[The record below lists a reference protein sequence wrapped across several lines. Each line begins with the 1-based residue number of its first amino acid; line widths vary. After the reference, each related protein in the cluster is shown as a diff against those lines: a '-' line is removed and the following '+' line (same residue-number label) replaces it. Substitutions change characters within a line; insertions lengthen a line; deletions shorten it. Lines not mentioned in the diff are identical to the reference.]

1 MGGKMQIEKDQIW
14 VRNRDGQ
21 IIVIDAVYL
30 ATIYFFERGKQGIQS
45 MGRNQ
50 FFQEYEL
57 SSIDDAVAE
66 IGGIF

>member
-1 MGGKMQIEKDQIW
+1 MKIEKDQIW
-14 VRNRDGQ
+14 VRKRGGQ
-21 IIVIDAVYL
+21 IIVIEAVYF
-30 ATIYFFERGKQGIQS
+30 ATIYFFERGKNGIQS

-50 FFQEYEL
+50 FVQEFDL